1 MYAPDDQNDE
11 LIEEI
16 LEIFLDFD
24 PNLALD
30 TVKKLEGKGVPKIQI
45 AELFRAV
52 LERIGEMFDQKD
64 LFLTELVMAGEIL
77 KQVMKHLALQQSIS
91 EPANKDS
98 EKMKKPHVV
107 IGTVEGDIHDIG
119 KNIVASILQ
128 SNGYRVVDL
137 GVDLSPLAIIE
148 AVRKY
153 QPKILAL
160 SSLLTAAYESM
171 KNTVKEMENAGLR
184 DSVKIMIGGGAV
196 DQSVCEYVG
205 ADAHGDSAT
214 DAIKLA
220 KKWLNAAESE
230 ALNETK
236 RLKTRG

>member
-30 TVKKLEGKGVPKIQI
+30 TVKKLEGKGMPKIQI

-128 SNGYRVVDL
+128 SNGYRVLD
-137 GVDLSPLAIIE
+137 
-148 AVRKY
+148 
-153 QPKILAL
+153 
-160 SSLLTAAYESM
+160 
-171 KNTVKEMENAGLR
+171 
-184 DSVKIMIGGGAV
+184 
-196 DQSVCEYVG
+196 
-205 ADAHGDSAT
+205 
-214 DAIKLA
+214 
-220 KKWLNAAESE
+220 
-230 ALNETK
+230 
-236 RLKTRG
+236 